1 MNLIVTPIAS
11 SIGHVIY
18 WLMWLIVIG
27 SLAIIIEKPKTENNA
42 VVVPLTELSGLG
54 GAPGGADGSV
64 QPIDPQN
71 QASEAAVENPAGG
84 EAGGT

>member
-1 MNLIVTPIAS
+1 MIVTPIAS

-27 SLAIIIEKPKTENNA
+27 SLAIIIEKPKTQKNA
-42 VVVPLTELSGLG
+42 VVVSLPELSELGGLG

-64 QPIDPQN
+64 QPIDLQN
-71 QASEAAVENPAGG
+71 
-84 EAGGT
+84 